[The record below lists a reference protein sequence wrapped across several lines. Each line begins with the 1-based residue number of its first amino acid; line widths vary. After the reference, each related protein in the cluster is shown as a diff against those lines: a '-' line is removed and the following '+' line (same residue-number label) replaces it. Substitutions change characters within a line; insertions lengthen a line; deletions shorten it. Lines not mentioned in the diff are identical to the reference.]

1 MTEDQP
7 RTSGERSSTRGDSVL
22 DRIDPVRFGAPIT
35 SLRQLFI
42 LLGTIMLGML
52 TAAVGQTVIGT
63 AAPRIIADLD
73 GVEHYAWIF
82 TAYLL
87 ASTISV
93 PIYGKLSDTYGRRP
107 FFLGGLAVFMLGS
120 ILCGLAQDM
129 TQLIIFRAI
138 QGLGAGAIIP
148 IAIALVGDIFP
159 PSERGK
165 WQGLMFATF
174 GLATVVGPTL
184 GGWLT
189 DSFGWRWIFYINVP
203 IGIVAI
209 LAASTTL
216 PKKAVGERRKIDV
229 LGAVLLAMT
238 AVPLLL
244 ALSWAGTQYEW
255 GSTPII
261 ALFTVAVVG
270 LIVFLIV
277 EMRVENPIINP
288 RFFLN
293 RIYSIS
299 MLGAFLTALGM
310 FSTVM
315 YMPLFLQGVL
325 GVSATMSGMLVTP
338 MMLGFV
344 LSSILGGQLLS
355 RVGRYKYLAVG
366 GFAVAASGMMLLA
379 SMDAGTSTGVVV
391 RNVVITGLGVGVMLQ
406 LFTIVAQNAFSI
418 RDLGAVTSNVQFFK
432 QIGGALG
439 VAAMGSVLLNR
450 FQGAFRVRLTDDVIQ
465 QVGPERIA
473 EFENPLSLLG
483 AGEGVGATEG
493 GLAAQIPEP
502 LVAVVRESLA
512 IAVTDLYV
520 VGAAI
525 MLVGLAATLFLPE
538 IPLRTTNRDVAES
551 PAETTPERQAAGARA
566 APREMPSPAVSRRG
580 VDAD

>member
-1 MTEDQP
+1 MSQQQ
-7 RTSGERSSTRGDSVL
+7 SGDAGPTNSKSGDSVL

-42 LLGTIMLGML
+42 ILGTVMLGML

-63 AAPRIIADLD
+63 AAPSIVADLD

-107 FFLGGLAVFMLGS
+107 FFLGGIAVFMLGAV
-120 ILCGLAQDM
+120 LCGLAQDM
-129 TQLIIFRAI
+129 TQLIVFRAV
-138 QGLGAGAIIP
+138 QGLGAGAIMP
-148 IAIALVGDIFP
+148 IAVALVGDIFP

-174 GLATVVGPTL
+174 GIATVIGPTL

-189 DSFGWRWIFYINVP
+189 DSLGWRWIFFVNLP
-203 IGIVAI
+203 IGVVAI
-209 LAASTTL
+209 IAASATL
-216 PKKAVGERRKIDV
+216 PRKQGGERHAIDV
-229 LGAVLLAMT
+229 LGAALLAMT

-255 GSTPII
+255 GSTTII
-261 ALFTVAVVG
+261 ALFVAAAAGLAAFITVE
-270 LIVFLIV
+270 L
-277 EMRVENPIINP
+277 RVPNPIINP

-299 MLGAFLTALGM
+299 MFGAFLTALGM
-310 FSTVM
+310 FSTIM

-325 GVSATMSGMLVTP
+325 GFSATMSGMLVTP

-344 LSSILGGQLLS
+344 ASSILGGQLLS
-355 RVGRYKYLAVG
+355 RVGRYKFLAVG
-366 GFAVAASGMMLLA
+366 GFAVAAAGMMLLA
-379 SMDAGTSTGVVV
+379 SMDAGASGGEVV
-391 RNVVITGLGVGVMLQ
+391 RNVMIAGFGVGVMLQ
-406 LFTIVAQNAFSI
+406 LFTIVSQNAFSI

-450 FQGAFRVRLTDDVIQ
+450 FQTAFDTRLTPEVAA
-465 QVGPERIA
+465 QVGADQIA
-473 EFENPLSLLG
+473 RVENPLSLLG
-483 AGEGVGATEG
+483 ASDPARTGDSLAT
-493 GLAAQIPEP
+493 QIPEP

-525 MLVGLAATLFLPE
+525 MLVGFVVTLFLPE
-538 IPLRTTNRDVAES
+538 IPLRTTNRDVVET
-551 PAETTPERQAAGARA
+551 PADSETERERQPASSSTA
-566 APREMPSPAVSRRG
+566 APAATVSRRG
-580 VDAD
+580 IDAD

>member
-1 MTEDQP
+1 
-7 RTSGERSSTRGDSVL
+7 
-22 DRIDPVRFGAPIT
+22 
-35 SLRQLFI
+35 
-42 LLGTIMLGML
+42 
-52 TAAVGQTVIGT
+52 
-63 AAPRIIADLD
+63 
-73 GVEHYAWIF
+73 
-82 TAYLL
+82 
-87 ASTISV
+87 
-93 PIYGKLSDTYGRRP
+93 
-107 FFLGGLAVFMLGS
+107 
-120 ILCGLAQDM
+120 
-129 TQLIIFRAI
+129 
-138 QGLGAGAIIP
+138 
-148 IAIALVGDIFP
+148 
-159 PSERGK
+159 
-165 WQGLMFATF
+165 
-174 GLATVVGPTL
+174 
-184 GGWLT
+184 
-189 DSFGWRWIFYINVP
+189 
-203 IGIVAI
+203 
-209 LAASTTL
+209 
-216 PKKAVGERRKIDV
+216 
-229 LGAVLLAMT
+229 
-238 AVPLLL
+238 
-244 ALSWAGTQYEW
+244 
-255 GSTPII
+255 
-261 ALFTVAVVG
+261 
-270 LIVFLIV
+270 
-277 EMRVENPIINP
+277 
-288 RFFLN
+288 
-293 RIYSIS
+293 
-299 MLGAFLTALGM
+299 M

-355 RVGRYKYLAVG
+355 RIGRYKYLAIG
-366 GFAVAASGMMLLA
+366 GFAIAAGGMMLLA

-450 FQGAFRVRLTDDVIQ
+450 FQRAFDARLTDDVAR

-473 EFENPLSLLG
+473 ELENPLSLLG

-538 IPLRTTNRDVAES
+538 IPLRTTNRDITEE
-551 PAETTPERQAAGARA
+551 PAETPAERPAAGDRVT
-566 APREMPSPAVSRRG
+566 PREMPRPAVSRRG